1 MPAHKLFLFG
11 LDKAGKTTLSHFIK
25 NAQEVQTRPTLA
37 FNLDK
42 WIINDLEFQIWDAP
56 GQVSLRYVWKNGFN
70 RAKIMMFVLDCS
82 QSNRFEEALSEF
94 NKVLKNADT
103 RGIPLV
109 FCFHKWDIDQ
119 AQKSFNE
126 ARAVFKLPLITD
138 RPVYSYRT
146 TVKSMESNVIPNT
159 EDIGSLKSK
168 LVELIQSERWDS

>member
-25 NAQEVQTRPTLA
+25 EAKEIQPRPTLA

-42 WIINDLEFQIWDAP
+42 WIIKDLEFQIWDAP

-70 RAKIMMFVLDCS
+70 RAKILMFVLDCS
-82 QSNRFEEALSEF
+82 HPERFEEAFTEF
-94 NKVLKNADT
+94 NQVIMNADT

-109 FCFHKWDIDQ
+109 FCFHKWDIDLAQ
-119 AQKSFNE
+119 ASYND

-138 RPVYSYRT
+138 RPVFSYRT
-146 TVKSMESNVIPNT
+146 TVKNLETSKIPSN
-159 EDIGSLKSK
+159 EDIGGLKLK
-168 LVELIQSERWDS
+168 LVELIQSERWGT